1 MKKYI
6 FDTDIGADCDD
17 AVALLYILG
26 KMRDGECEVKAITL
40 CTARKYASSATLA
53 LIRDFGYG
61 DIPIG
66 EYKGEPLGCDSIDNY
81 AEVIAGGKNC
91 GEEDAVKLMRKTLA
105 ENDHID
111 IICLGPSCNIANLID
126 SRADE
131 YSEKNGAE
139 LIKEKVG
146 KLYIMGGAFK
156 FNEQENPFSEWNIE
170 QDIPSA
176 KKTFDKIPCET
187 VIIPSEVGARV
198 STIANSIGG
207 LTRKAIEVF
216 FRTVD
221 GRNGIKYVENP
232 ERTRPSWDPLTCMAA
247 INEERYNYSERGIV
261 DVSENGVTEFKK
273 EKTGKRRY
281 MTLNNDFKKTEK
293 QLNEYLKSLIQ
304 GGSKNGEG
312 D

>member
-26 KMRDGECEVKAITL
+26 KMKDGECEVKAITL
-40 CTARKYASSATLA
+40 CTARKCASTATLA

-81 AEVIAGGKNC
+81 AETIAGGDNFV
-91 GEEDAVKLMRKTLA
+91 EEDAVKLMRKTLV
-105 ENDHID
+105 ENDRVD

-126 SRADE
+126 SPADE
-131 YSEKNGAE
+131 YSEKNGVA

-146 KLYIMGGAFK
+146 KLYIMGGAFE

-176 KKTFDKIPCET
+176 KKTFEKFPCET

-198 STIANSIGG
+198 STTANSIRG

-221 GRNGIKYVENP
+221 ERNGIKYEENL

-247 INEERYNYSERGIV
+247 INEEKYNYSERGIV
-261 DVSENGVTEFKK
+261 YISENGVTKFKK
-273 EKTGKRRY
+273 EKTGKCRY
-281 MTLNNDFKKTEK
+281 MTLHNDLKRTEK
-293 QLNEYLKSLIQ
+293 QLNEYLKSLMR